1 MDDLMKEG
9 AALLSTLADGALNA
23 SDVCCRVC
31 KSLTYGELWVGRETA
46 SALPLETELT
56 LPQPLSNSDL
66 FTSLKR
72 NPQGQLCLSL
82 NRSLVLRKA
91 IEAVLEAGLNYGLQ
105 NSPISGAESILLL
118 GDEDTPETVEDW
130 LCASWNVSKGRI
142 ALVRKLL
149 ARLLRLTGH
158 RVAEVGHDTSSH
170 EVIQQILK
178 CSLLEYCNPHN
189 LIAL

>member
-1 MDDLMKEG
+1 MKEG

-56 LPQPLSNSDL
+56 LPQSNSDL

-91 IEAVLEAGLNYGLQ
+91 IEAVLEAGLNQYGLQ

-118 GDEDTPETVEDW
+118 GDEDTPETVEEEDW

-142 ALVRKLL
+142 ALVKKLL
-149 ARLLRLTGH
+149 ARLLSLTGH
-158 RVAEVGHDTSSH
+158 RVAEIGHDTSSH
-170 EVIQQILK
+170 EVI
-178 CSLLEYCNPHN
+178 
-189 LIAL
+189 